1 MKTLYFFT
9 HFFLKKID
17 TFSLMSAKG
26 LNDLELQLDDYIFAC
41 ENLPVDEVY
50 RLYIYFIGANRN
62 AHTLTF
68 KDSAY
73 YIYFI
78 SALRE
83 TVKSYYTSDEIND
96 RRLFT
101 IKKP

>member
-41 ENLPVDEVY
+41 TAS
-50 RLYIYFIGANRN
+50 IGSFDVGVNVQQQQQKASSRSDTLADTPIAN
-62 AHTLTF
+62 
-68 KDSAY
+68 
-73 YIYFI
+73 
-78 SALRE
+78 
-83 TVKSYYTSDEIND
+83 
-96 RRLFT
+96 
-101 IKKP
+101 